1 MLKSKFLR
9 IALVL
14 IGAMLMSGGFV
25 IHSYNTS
32 VSDDRILN
40 SIYINGFD
48 VGGLN
53 KDEARDAIRQNNS
66 FKNLNVVY
74 SGSDHVYSL
83 AELGCEFDID
93 QAIDQAL
100 QVGRNEDFIKN
111 ISDYVGLTFLD
122 DSRTF
127 EVKPQ
132 IPQDI
137 EDRIYE
143 DIKSKIERKPE
154 NASISI
160 GSSIDVKKGEEGV
173 KINRDEFRK
182 AIYDAIK
189 PNVDVTVKVPIESV
203 TPEITSDELSRIDGI
218 IGTYR
223 TNFSPNVEG
232 RNENIRLSAQYMNN
246 YLLMPG
252 EVFSYNKVTRLK
264 TVSNGYKN
272 ATVIVNGEI
281 EEGLGGGVCQVS
293 STLYNSVLYS
303 GLEIVQRRP
312 HSIPSSYVN
321 YGRDAVVSDN
331 AIDFKFKNNYDFPVY
346 LKTYVGSSSVTVTI
360 YGNTGSVPEIDIIS
374 NVVSVKPRAVKYIDD
389 PNLEKGK
396 EVVKTKGRDEIRSE
410 TYVVINGVKK
420 LVSKDRYPSQTKVI
434 MRGTKEEV

>member
-111 ISDYVGLTFLD
+111 ISDYVGLKFLD

-137 EDRIYE
+137 EYRIYE

>member
-14 IGAMLMSGGFV
+14 IGAMLISGGFV

-40 SIYINGFD
+40 RIYINGFD

-53 KDEARDAIRQNNS
+53 KDEARDAIRQNHS
-66 FKNLNVVY
+66 FKNLNLVY
-74 SGSDHVYSL
+74 EGSDHVYSL

-93 QAIDQAL
+93 QAINQAL
-100 QVGRNEDFIKN
+100 QVGRSEDFIKN
-111 ISDYVGLTFLD
+111 ISDYVGLEFLD

>member
-66 FKNLNVVY
+66 FKNLNLVY
-74 SGSDHVYSL
+74 EGSDHVYSL
-83 AELGCEFDID
+83 AEFGCEFDID

-111 ISDYVGLTFLD
+111 ISDYVGLKFLD

>member
-111 ISDYVGLTFLD
+111 ISDYVGLKFLD

-189 PNVDVTVKVPIESV
+189 PNVDVTVKVPIESI

-281 EEGLGGGVCQVS
+281 EDGLGGGVCQVS

>member
-53 KDEARDAIRQNNS
+53 KDEARDAIRQNNI

-111 ISDYVGLTFLD
+111 ISDYVGLKFLD

>member
-111 ISDYVGLTFLD
+111 ISDYVGLKFLD

-281 EEGLGGGVCQVS
+281 EDGLGGGVCQVS

-389 PNLEKGK
+389 PDLEKGK

>member
-14 IGAMLMSGGFV
+14 IGAMLISGGFV

-40 SIYINGFD
+40 RIYINGFG

-53 KDEARDAIRQNNS
+53 KDEARDAIRQNHS
-66 FKNLNVVY
+66 FKNLNLVY
-74 SGSDHVYSL
+74 EGSDHVYSL

-93 QAIDQAL
+93 QAINQAL
-100 QVGRNEDFIKN
+100 QVGRSEDFIKN
-111 ISDYVGLTFLD
+111 ISDYVGLEFLD

>member
-111 ISDYVGLTFLD
+111 ISDYVGLKFLD

-374 NVVSVKPRAVKYIDD
+374 NVVSVKPRAVKYIDNPD
-389 PNLEKGK
+389 LEKGK
-396 EVVKTKGRDEIRSE
+396 EVVKTKGRDEVRSE
-410 TYVVINGVKK
+410 TYVVVNGVKK

>member
-93 QAIDQAL
+93 QAIDRAL

-111 ISDYVGLTFLD
+111 ISDYVGLKFLD

-154 NASISI
+154 NAYISI

>member
-14 IGAMLMSGGFV
+14 IGAMLISGGFV

-40 SIYINGFD
+40 RIYINGFD

-111 ISDYVGLTFLD
+111 ISDYVGLKFLD

>member
-111 ISDYVGLTFLD
+111 ISDYVGLKFLD

-360 YGNTGSVPEIDIIS
+360 Y
-374 NVVSVKPRAVKYIDD
+374 
-389 PNLEKGK
+389 
-396 EVVKTKGRDEIRSE
+396 
-410 TYVVINGVKK
+410 
-420 LVSKDRYPSQTKVI
+420 
-434 MRGTKEEV
+434 

>member
-66 FKNLNVVY
+66 FKNLNLVY
-74 SGSDHVYSL
+74 EGSDHVYSL

-111 ISDYVGLTFLD
+111 ISDYVGLKFLD

-281 EEGLGGGVCQVS
+281 EDGLGGGVCQVS

>member
-53 KDEARDAIRQNNS
+53 KDEARDAIRQKNS

-111 ISDYVGLTFLD
+111 ISDYVGLKFLD

-223 TNFSPNVEG
+223 TNFSPNIEG
-232 RNENIRLSAQYMNN
+232 RNENIRLAAQYMNN

-346 LKTYVGSSSVTVTI
+346 LKTHVGSSSVTVTI

>member
-111 ISDYVGLTFLD
+111 ISDYVGLKFLD

-137 EDRIYE
+137 VDRIYE

>member
-111 ISDYVGLTFLD
+111 ISDYVGLEFLD

-281 EEGLGGGVCQVS
+281 EDGLGGGVCQVS

-389 PNLEKGK
+389 PDLEKGK

>member
-111 ISDYVGLTFLD
+111 ISDYVGLKFLD

-389 PNLEKGK
+389 PDLEKGK

>member
-14 IGAMLMSGGFV
+14 IGAMLISGGFV

-111 ISDYVGLTFLD
+111 ISDYVGLKFLD

-272 ATVIVNGEI
+272 ATVIVYGEI
-281 EEGLGGGVCQVS
+281 EDGLGGGVCQVS

>member
-93 QAIDQAL
+93 QAINQAL
-100 QVGRNEDFIKN
+100 QVGRSEDFIKN
-111 ISDYVGLTFLD
+111 ISDYVGLEFLD

>member
-1 MLKSKFLR
+1 M
-9 IALVL
+9 
-14 IGAMLMSGGFV
+14 
-25 IHSYNTS
+25 
-32 VSDDRILN
+32 
-40 SIYINGFD
+40 
-48 VGGLN
+48 
-53 KDEARDAIRQNNS
+53 
-66 FKNLNVVY
+66 
-74 SGSDHVYSL
+74 
-83 AELGCEFDID
+83 
-93 QAIDQAL
+93 
-100 QVGRNEDFIKN
+100 
-111 ISDYVGLTFLD
+111 
-122 DSRTF
+122 
-127 EVKPQ
+127 
-132 IPQDI
+132 
-137 EDRIYE
+137 
-143 DIKSKIERKPE
+143 
-154 NASISI
+154 
-160 GSSIDVKKGEEGV
+160 
-173 KINRDEFRK
+173 
-182 AIYDAIK
+182 
-189 PNVDVTVKVPIESV
+189 TVKVPIESV

-223 TNFSPNVEG
+223 TNFSPNIEG
-232 RNENIRLSAQYMNN
+232 RNENIRLAAQYMNN

-389 PNLEKGK
+389 PDLEKGK

>member
-111 ISDYVGLTFLD
+111 ISDYVGLKFLD

-223 TNFSPNVEG
+223 TNFSPNIEG
-232 RNENIRLSAQYMNN
+232 RNENIRLAAQYMNN

>member
-111 ISDYVGLTFLD
+111 ISDYVGLKFLD

>member
-111 ISDYVGLTFLD
+111 ISDYVGLKFLD

-173 KINRDEFRK
+173 KINRDKFRK

>member
-111 ISDYVGLTFLD
+111 ISDYVGLKFLD

-281 EEGLGGGVCQVS
+281 EDGLGGGVCQVS

>member
-111 ISDYVGLTFLD
+111 ISDYVGLKFLD

-223 TNFSPNVEG
+223 THFSPNVEG

>member
-83 AELGCEFDID
+83 AELGCKFDID

-100 QVGRNEDFIKN
+100 QVRRNEDFIKN
-111 ISDYVGLTFLD
+111 ISDYVGLKFLD

-232 RNENIRLSAQYMNN
+232 RNENIRLAAQYMNN

-389 PNLEKGK
+389 PNLEKGE

>member
-14 IGAMLMSGGFV
+14 IGAMLISGGFV

-40 SIYINGFD
+40 RIYINGFG

-66 FKNLNVVY
+66 FKNLNLVY
-74 SGSDHVYSL
+74 EGSDHVYSL

-111 ISDYVGLTFLD
+111 ISDYVGLKFLD

>member
-14 IGAMLMSGGFV
+14 IGAMLISGGFV

-66 FKNLNVVY
+66 FKNLNLVY
-74 SGSDHVYSL
+74 EGSDHVYSL

-93 QAIDQAL
+93 QAINQAL
-100 QVGRNEDFIKN
+100 QVGRSEDFIKN
-111 ISDYVGLTFLD
+111 ISDYVGLEFLD

>member
-111 ISDYVGLTFLD
+111 ISDYVGLKFLD

-223 TNFSPNVEG
+223 TNFSPSIEG
-232 RNENIRLSAQYMNN
+232 RNENIRLAAQYMNN

>member
-40 SIYINGFD
+40 RIYINGFD

-53 KDEARDAIRQNNS
+53 KDEARDAIRQNHS

-111 ISDYVGLTFLD
+111 ISDYVGLKFLD

>member
-14 IGAMLMSGGFV
+14 IGAMLISGGFV

-40 SIYINGFD
+40 RIYINGFD

-53 KDEARDAIRQNNS
+53 KDEARDAIRQNHS
-66 FKNLNVVY
+66 FKNLNLVY
-74 SGSDHVYSL
+74 EGSDHVYSL

-111 ISDYVGLTFLD
+111 ISDYVGLKFLD

>member
-111 ISDYVGLTFLD
+111 ISDYVGLKFLD

-160 GSSIDVKKGEEGV
+160 GSTIDVKKGEEGV

>member
-111 ISDYVGLTFLD
+111 ISDYVGLEFLD

-182 AIYDAIK
+182 AIYDSIK
-189 PNVDVTVKVPIESV
+189 PNIDVTVKVPIESV
-203 TPEITSDELSRIDGI
+203 TPEITSEELSRIDGI
-218 IGTYR
+218 IGSYR
-223 TNFSPNVEG
+223 TNFSPNIEG
-232 RNENIRLSAQYMNN
+232 RNENIRLAAQYMNN

>member
-111 ISDYVGLTFLD
+111 ISDYVGLEFLD

>member
-111 ISDYVGLTFLD
+111 ISDYVGLKFLD

-218 IGTYR
+218 IGSYR
-223 TNFSPNVEG
+223 TNFSPNIEG
-232 RNENIRLSAQYMNN
+232 RNENIRLAAQYMNN

>member
-14 IGAMLMSGGFV
+14 IGAMLISGGFV

-40 SIYINGFD
+40 RIYINGFD

-53 KDEARDAIRQNNS
+53 KDVARDAIRQNNS

-111 ISDYVGLTFLD
+111 ISDYVGLKFLD

>member
-66 FKNLNVVY
+66 FKNLNLVY
-74 SGSDHVYSL
+74 EGSDHVYSL

-111 ISDYVGLTFLD
+111 ISDYVGLEFLD

>member
-111 ISDYVGLTFLD
+111 ISDYVGLKFLD

-203 TPEITSDELSRIDGI
+203 TPEITSEELSRIDGI
-218 IGTYR
+218 IGSYR
-223 TNFSPNVEG
+223 TNFSPNIEG
-232 RNENIRLSAQYMNN
+232 RNENIRLAAQYMNN